1 MTLRPVSNP
10 APIPEATLAD
20 VKATLDGLASGVY
33 LSADLYAR
41 YQRVVRADGR
51 EPAHPV
57 AFGQMLA
64 EYGVLRCKRRGAR
77 AWRI

>member
-1 MTLRPVSNP
+1 MSLRPVRNP
-10 APIPEATLAD
+10 APIPEATLTD
-20 VKATLDGLASGVY
+20 VKAALEGLAPGVY
-33 LSADLYAR
+33 LAADLYAR
-41 YQRVVRADGR
+41 YREVVSG

-64 EYGVLRCKRRGAR
+64 EYGALRCKRRGAR